1 MQQKQNREAPSVPE
15 DVRVYAI
22 GDLHGRLD
30 LLRQLLDKI
39 SIDSASRGARR
50 NKIIFLGDYIDRGG
64 DARTLLDFISTG
76 PVDGFETVYLVGN
89 HEDYLLRF
97 MDDTT
102 IGPQWLKYGGRNTL
116 DNYAITPALA
126 APGAEDFDGIQEEL
140 RRAVPE
146 SHLAFLRGLKTW
158 HIEGGYLFVHAGIRP
173 GIPIEQQTR
182 HDLTFSRE
190 GFVDCDEDH
199 GYVVVH
205 GHTVH
210 ATPEFLPNRINIDTG
225 AFESGTLTC
234 LNLEGESQAILQ
246 T

>member
-64 DARTLLDFISTG
+64 VARTLLDFISTG

-126 APGAEDFDGIQEEL
+126 APG
-140 RRAVPE
+140 
-146 SHLAFLRGLKTW
+146 
-158 HIEGGYLFVHAGIRP
+158 
-173 GIPIEQQTR
+173 
-182 HDLTFSRE
+182 
-190 GFVDCDEDH
+190 
-199 GYVVVH
+199 
-205 GHTVH
+205 
-210 ATPEFLPNRINIDTG
+210 
-225 AFESGTLTC
+225 
-234 LNLEGESQAILQ
+234 
-246 T
+246 